1 MYHHL
6 SLISYYFVM
15 LLLITLLCHW
25 YYCYSKVL
33 QAAGKDSR
41 GILHRSI
48 GQKVAPHI
56 VILSFH
62 IVIFIVFILSSFFR
76 WFKTGDIGEID
87 KYGVVK
93 IVDRKK
99 DLVKLQFGE

>member
-1 MYHHL
+1 MKH
-6 SLISYYFVM
+6 
-15 LLLITLLCHW
+15 
-25 YYCYSKVL
+25 
-33 QAAGKDSR
+33 AA
-41 GILHRSI
+41 ILRFN
-48 GQKVAPHI
+48 QV
-56 VILSFH
+56 
-62 IVIFIVFILSSFFR
+62 FR